1 MPGSRVSPLARLARD
16 DSRDSYC
23 IRIVVGCQLRIR
35 FIVEVRGGEIM
46 KSLFAAMLGLLALAA
61 PVRAQDY
68 PVRPVKIMIAFPV
81 GGLLDTVS
89 RVVGEKLSATFGQQF
104 VIEARPGAGGTL
116 ATAAVARAEPDGY
129 TLMMIN
135 DNHSLNPSV
144 FKNIPYD
151 SIKDFAPIGFVGSAP
166 LVFCINAGLSP
177 RNVKELVELAREKQ
191 GALTYGSVGVGSAA
205 HLAGEMFTAATG
217 VPMQHVPYRGGAPAL
232 NDLIAGH
239 LNTQM
244 LSAVVA
250 LPHIESGKL
259 RAIAV
264 AHSSRLEVLPDVPTL
279 AEAGYP
285 LEAAYWFGL
294 VAPAGTTAPVVARLE
309 NALRD
314 VLAMPDVKKRL
325 TDMGAVVN
333 PLGARDFA
341 AFIRTETTKWADVIH
356 KANIKFE

>member
-1 MPGSRVSPLARLARD
+1 
-16 DSRDSYC
+16 
-23 IRIVVGCQLRIR
+23 
-35 FIVEVRGGEIM
+35 M
-46 KSLFAAMLGLLALAA
+46 KSIAAALLALLTLAA
-61 PVRAQDY
+61 PARAQDY
-68 PVRPVKIMIAFPV
+68 PARPVKILIAFPV
-81 GGLLDTVS
+81 GGLLDAVS
-89 RVVGEKLSATFGQQF
+89 RIVSEKLSGVLGQQF

-135 DNHSLNPSV
+135 DNHALNPSV

-151 SIKDFAPIGFVGSAP
+151 SIKDFAPIGFVGSSP

-177 RNVKELVELAREKQ
+177 RTVKELVELAREKQ
-191 GALTYGSVGVGSAA
+191 GALTYGSVGVGSAS

-232 NDLIAGH
+232 NDLVAGH

-250 LPHIESGKL
+250 LPHIEAGKL
-259 RAIAV
+259 RPIAV
-264 AHSSRLEVLPDVPTL
+264 THASRLEVLPDVPTI

-294 VAPAGTTAPVVARLE
+294 VAPAGTPPPVVARLE
-309 NALRD
+309 KALAD

-325 TDMGAVVN
+325 TDMGAVVT
-333 PLGARDFA
+333 PLSGRDFGG
-341 AFIRTETTKWADVIH
+341 FIRGEMTKWADVIH

>member
-1 MPGSRVSPLARLARD
+1 MKSVFACLIAM
-16 DSRDSYC
+16 
-23 IRIVVGCQLRIR
+23 VVG
-35 FIVEVRGGEIM
+35 V
-46 KSLFAAMLGLLALAA
+46 AA
-61 PVRAQDY
+61 PARAQDY

-89 RVVGEKLSATFGQQF
+89 RIVGEKLGSLLGQQF

-151 SIKDFAPIGFVGSAP
+151 SIKDFAPVGFVGSAP
-166 LVFCINAGLSP
+166 LVFTVNAGLSP
-177 RNVKELVELAREKQ
+177 RTVKEVVELARDKR
-191 GALTYGSVGVGSAA
+191 GTLTYGSVGAGSAA
-205 HLAGEMFTAATG
+205 HLAGEMFTTAAG

-232 NDLIAGH
+232 NDLVAGH
-239 LNTQM
+239 LNTMM

-250 LPHIESGKL
+250 LPHIEAGKL
-259 RAIAV
+259 RPVAV
-264 AHSSRLEVLPDVPTL
+264 THSSRLEVLPNVPTM

-285 LEAAYWFGL
+285 LEASYWFGL
-294 VAPAGTTAPVVARLE
+294 VAPAGTPAPVMARLE
-309 NALRD
+309 KALAE
-314 VLAMPDVKKRL
+314 VLAMPEVKKRL
-325 TDMGAVVN
+325 TDMGAVVT
-333 PLGARDFA
+333 PLGARDFS
-341 AFIRTETTKWADVIH
+341 AFIRSEMTKWADVIA